1 MLRST
6 SPHLPRTR
14 ARSPVLTGVDSVCDR
29 QSDFPVEFVAVDLV
43 LVVLVERLS
52 SGKLR
57 DTLPRTSGSHMTS
70 LCRVL
75 MVYPKF
81 VPNSFWNYTEPC
93 ELVGAKYPA
102 APLGLIT
109 VAAMLPK
116 HWDIRLVNRNTE
128 ALTDADLDWADLVMI
143 GGMLNQQPD
152 FLYLID
158 LAHLHGKPVCVGG
171 PDVSSSPHLYAD
183 ADFQVI
189 GEAEQIIED
198 FVAAWESG
206 ERKGV
211 FTAEK
216 FKIDVTRSPMPR
228 YDLIKFDHYLYIGLQ
243 YSRGCPFT
251 CEFCDIIELYGR
263 VPRTKTNDQILA
275 ELQALY
281 DHGYRGHVDFV
292 DDNFIGNKKN
302 LRTLLPQLKAW
313 LEERDYPFE
322 FSTEASINIADDDQL
337 LQAMKDA
344 NFFAIF
350 VGIESPDPE
359 TLVQMKKKQN
369 TRRNIAEC
377 VHKIYGYGMFI
388 TAGFIV
394 GFDTEKVSMGQAMID
409 FIEEANIPV
418 CMVGLLYALPG
429 TQLTRRLAEEGR
441 LHTGHDLMKV
451 EQAGDQCTLGCNF
464 DTKRP
469 LRDILVDYKSVL
481 GHVFSPTAY
490 AGRLSRLSVM
500 LDRSDRRRDL
510 PDGDMRKKLGGID
523 SVYRIMRTLPEVREP
538 FWKTFVEV
546 AKTNPGALR
555 YIVMLMALYLHLG
568 PFSKHV
574 IGEIDRRIGE
584 LDDMP
589 PVRAVESSA
598 RLVH

>member
-1 MLRST
+1 
-6 SPHLPRTR
+6 
-14 ARSPVLTGVDSVCDR
+14 
-29 QSDFPVEFVAVDLV
+29 
-43 LVVLVERLS
+43 
-52 SGKLR
+52 
-57 DTLPRTSGSHMTS
+57 MTNP
-70 LCRVL
+70 CRVL

-81 VPNSFWNYTEPC
+81 IPNSFWNYTEAC

-171 PDVSSSPHLYAD
+171 PDVSSSPHLYTD

-189 GEAEQIIED
+189 GEAEHVMAD
-198 FVAAWESG
+198 FIAAWERG

-211 FTAEK
+211 FVAEK
-216 FKIDVTRSPMPR
+216 FKIDVTQSPMPR
-228 YDLIKFDHYLYIGLQ
+228 YDLINFEHYLFIGVQ

-275 ELQALY
+275 ELQMLY
-281 DHGYRGHVDFV
+281 DHGYRGHIDFV

-302 LRTLLPQLKAW
+302 LRTLLPRLKTW
-313 LEERDYPFE
+313 LQEHDYPFE
-322 FSTEASINIADDDQL
+322 FSTEASINIADDNEL

-377 VHKIYGYGMFI
+377 VHKIYGYGMFV

-394 GFDTEKVSMGQAMID
+394 GFDTEKGSMGQAMIE
-409 FIEEANIPV
+409 FIEEASIPV

-429 TQLTRRLAEEGR
+429 TQLTRRLAKEGR

-469 LRDILVDYKSVL
+469 LRDILVDYKTVL
-481 GHVFSPTAY
+481 GYAFSPAAY
-490 AGRLSRLSVM
+490 AGRLSRLAVM
-500 LDRSDRRRDL
+500 LDRTDRRREL
-510 PDGDMRKKLGGID
+510 PDGDTRKRLGGIE
-523 SVYRIMRTLPEVREP
+523 SVHRIMRALPEVREP

-574 IGEIDRRIGE
+574 ISEIDRRIAD
-584 LDDMP
+584 LDGIRP
-589 PVRAVESSA
+589 AGATGSSA
-598 RLVH
+598 HALPVNATGNNNRSDEQFHAASS

>member
-1 MLRST
+1 
-6 SPHLPRTR
+6 
-14 ARSPVLTGVDSVCDR
+14 
-29 QSDFPVEFVAVDLV
+29 
-43 LVVLVERLS
+43 
-52 SGKLR
+52 
-57 DTLPRTSGSHMTS
+57 MTVS
-70 LCRVL
+70 CRVL

-81 VPNSFWNYTEPC
+81 IPNSFWNYTEAC

-116 HWDIRLVNRNTE
+116 HWDIRLINRNTE
-128 ALTDADLDWADLVMI
+128 PLTDEDLDWADLVMI
-143 GGMLNQQPD
+143 SGMLNQQPD
-152 FLYLID
+152 FIHLID
-158 LAHLHGKPVCVGG
+158 LAHRHGKPVCVGG
-171 PDVSSSPHLYAD
+171 PDVSSSPHIYAD

-189 GEAEQIIED
+189 GEAELVIEQ
-198 FVAAWESG
+198 FIAAWEGG

-211 FTAEK
+211 FVADK
-216 FKIDVTRSPMPR
+216 FKADITQSPMPR
-228 YDLIKFDHYLYIGLQ
+228 YDLIKFEHYLFIGVQ

-281 DHGYRGHVDFV
+281 DHGYRGHIDFV

-302 LRTLLPQLKAW
+302 LRTLLPRLKAW
-313 LEERDYPFE
+313 LEEHDYPFE
-322 FSTEASINIADDDQL
+322 FSTEASINIADDSEL

-359 TLVQMKKKQN
+359 TLVQAKKKQN

-377 VHKIYGYGMFI
+377 IHRIYDYGMFV

-394 GFDTEKVSMGQAMID
+394 GFDTEKGMIGQAMTD

-429 TQLTRRLAEEGR
+429 TQLTRRLAAEGR
-441 LHTGHDLMKV
+441 LHEGHDLMRV

-469 LRDILVDYKSVL
+469 LRDILVDYKTVL
-481 GHVFSPTAY
+481 GQVFSPAAY
-490 AGRLSRLSVM
+490 AGRLSRLASM
-500 LDRSDRRRDL
+500 LDRSDRRREL
-510 PDGDMRKKLGGID
+510 PDGDPRKRLGGID
-523 SVYRIMRTLPEVREP
+523 SMHRIMRALPEVREP

-546 AKTNPGALR
+546 AKTNPAALR
-555 YIVMLMALYLHLG
+555 YIVILMALYLHLG

-574 IGEIDRRIGE
+574 IGEIDRRIAE
-584 LDDMP
+584 LDDMHLARAAGVRQASP
-589 PVRAVESSA
+589 PASFMDV
-598 RLVH
+598 LD

>member
-1 MLRST
+1 
-6 SPHLPRTR
+6 
-14 ARSPVLTGVDSVCDR
+14 
-29 QSDFPVEFVAVDLV
+29 
-43 LVVLVERLS
+43 
-52 SGKLR
+52 
-57 DTLPRTSGSHMTS
+57 
-70 LCRVL
+70 

-81 VPNSFWNYTEPC
+81 VPNSFWNYKEAC
-93 ELVGAKYPA
+93 KLVGAKYPA

-116 HWDIRLVNRNTE
+116 DWDIRLVNRNTE
-128 ALTDADLDWADLVMI
+128 PLTDADLDWADLVMI

-152 FLYLID
+152 FIYLID
-158 LAHLHGKPVCVGG
+158 LAHRHGKPVCVGG
-171 PDVSSSPHLYAD
+171 PDVSSSPHLYAA

-189 GEAEQIIED
+189 GEAEEIISE
-198 FVAAWESG
+198 FISAWKRG
-206 ERKGV
+206 ERSGV
-211 FTAEK
+211 FAAEK
-216 FKIDVTRSPMPR
+216 FKTDVTQSPMPR
-228 YDLIKFDHYLYIGLQ
+228 YDLINFEDYLFIGVQ

-302 LRTLLPQLKAW
+302 LRTLLPRLKAW

-322 FSTEASINIADDDQL
+322 FSTEASVNIADDDNL

-344 NFFAIF
+344 NFFGIF

-377 VHKIYGYGMFI
+377 IHKIYSYGMFV

-409 FIEEANIPV
+409 FIEETNIPV

-429 TQLTRRLAEEGR
+429 TQLTRRLAAEGR
-441 LHTGHDLMKV
+441 LHEGHDLMKV
-451 EQAGDQCTLGCNF
+451 EQAGDQCSLGCNF

-469 LRDILVDYKSVL
+469 LRDILVDYKAVL
-481 GHVFSPTAY
+481 EHVFSPAAY
-490 AGRLSRLSVM
+490 AGRLSRLAVM
-500 LDRSDRRRDL
+500 LDRSDRRHDL
-510 PDGDMRKKLGGID
+510 PDGDIRKRLGSIEG
-523 SVYRIMRTLPEVREP
+523 VYRIVRALPEAREP
-538 FWKTFVEV
+538 FWTTFVGV
-546 AKTNPGALR
+546 AKTNPNALR
-555 YIVMLMALYLHLG
+555 YIVMLMALYMHLG
-568 PFSKHV
+568 PFSKNV
-574 IGEIDRRIGE
+574 IGEIDRRIAQLDEANRGSAGE
-584 LDDMP
+584 
-589 PVRAVESSA
+589 VRHHLSIAALQEHQISPA
-598 RLVH
+598 A